1 MSAAQPTSEQKR
13 PRRGIVLGL
22 IVLGSIV
29 GFLAIFSL
37 WVARSV
43 LETDTWTENS
53 TKLLEDDEIRE
64 PVSAFV
70 VEEVFA
76 DVDIEAE
83 LQQRLPPQFQG
94 IAGPAS
100 GALRQLADEAANEAL
115 QRPRVQQLWADANE
129 AAHTAFVDLVEG
141 GGERVQTEGGGVT
154 LDLGTIV
161 EQIAAQVGVDVSGKI
176 PPDAGQLEVLGEG
189 ELSTV
194 QDIFNAL
201 RPLAIVLTLAM
212 LLLYALAVYLAR
224 GWRRQA
230 LRAVGFAFIITG
242 VLVLV
247 VRGVAGDYLTQSLT
261 ETAAGEGAVSGVWEI
276 YTSLLRASAWSVV
289 GYGVIIILGAW
300 LAGPGQTAR
309 SIRRDLAALL
319 RGRALA
325 YALLGTILLIVF
337 WWNPTPGT
345 ARLLSSLLLVVLAVA
360 GMEALRHQ
368 AIKDFPDETTESAAA
383 RWRKRLG
390 RGSPGGGTS

>member
-1 MSAAQPTSEQKR
+1 MATERATETNR
-13 PRRGIVLGL
+13 PRRGAVIAL
-22 IVLGSIV
+22 IGLGSVV

-53 TKLLEDDEIRE
+53 TELLEDEEIRE
-64 PVSAFV
+64 PVASFV

-83 LQQRLPPQFQG
+83 LRRRLPSQLQG
-94 IAGPAS
+94 VAGPAS
-100 GALRQLADEAANEAL
+100 GALRQLADDVANEAL

-129 AAHTAFVDLVEG
+129 AAHAAFVQLVEG
-141 GGERVQTEGGGVT
+141 DGERVQTEGGGVT

-161 EQIAAQVGVDVSGKI
+161 EQIATQVGIDVSGKI
-176 PPDAGQLEVLGEG
+176 PPDAGQLEVLGED
-189 ELSTV
+189 ELSAV

-201 RPLAIVLTLAM
+201 RPLAIVLTLAA
-212 LLLYALAVYLAR
+212 LLLYALAVYLAK

-230 LRAVGFAFIITG
+230 LKTVGFAFAITG
-242 VLVLV
+242 ILVLV
-247 VRGVAGDYLTQSLT
+247 VRGVAGGYLTQSLT
-261 ETAAGEGAVSGVWEI
+261 ETASGEGAVNGVWEI

-289 GYGVIIILGAW
+289 GYGLIIVLGAW

-309 SIRRDLAALL
+309 SLRRDLAALL
-319 RGRALA
+319 RERTLA
-325 YALLGTILLIVF
+325 YALLGTILLLVF

-345 ARLLSSLLLVVLAVA
+345 ARLLSSLLLVVLAVV

-368 AIKDFPDETTESAAA
+368 AIRDFPNETTETAAA
-383 RWRKRLG
+383 RWRGRLG
-390 RGSPGGGTS
+390 RRSARGPES